1 MQVYKIPTL
10 LAGPVEAVIGLIT
23 GGIPQATEKEVS
35 RRPMERSR
43 DLTRKASAKAAAVSG
58 TLSLPV
64 GPLGFMTI
72 LPDLAMV
79 WRIQS
84 QLVVDIAAAY
94 GHTDVTQAEMTTCLF
109 RHVVDTAQQEYEK
122 AMPLEH
128 PEPTPSLLDYVDQFA
143 RGGGRDLTV
152 RVSRQIGQ
160 ALFRR
165 TIKRAA
171 SRVLPVAG
179 AAIVSAYAALD
190 TKEVARTAV
199 ELFSGEKLP
208 ARHSKKR
215 YPSAEEMF
223 QLNNL
228 RDIQTHDPD

>member
-1 MQVYKIPTL
+1 MQVYKFPTFL
-10 LAGPVEAVIGLIT
+10 SGPVEAVISLIT
-23 GGIPQATEKEVS
+23 GGIPEAGEKQAAK
-35 RRPMERSR
+35 RPLERSR

-79 WRIQS
+79 WRIQA

-94 GHTDVTQAEMTTCLF
+94 GHSKVTQEEMTTCLF
-109 RHVVDTAQQEYEK
+109 RHVMNTAQQEYEK

-152 RVSRQIGQ
+152 RVSRQLGQ
-160 ALFRR
+160 MLFKR

-208 ARHSKKR
+208 ARHQKKR
-215 YPSAEEMF
+215 YPSTEEMF